1 MIEIGF
7 GQTELLASGVG
18 LITGLIYTAVRAP
31 IPAPNVLGGIFAI
44 LGTFIGFVFV
54 AAIRGQLAFVG

>member
-7 GQTELLASGVG
+7 GTTEILASCVG
-18 LITGLIYTAVRAP
+18 LVTGLIYTSVRAP

-44 LGTFIGFVFV
+44 IGTFIGFIFV
-54 AAIRGQLAFVG
+54 AAMRGQLAFVS

>member
-7 GQTELLASGVG
+7 GATELLASGVG
-18 LITGLIYTAVRAP
+18 LVTGLLYTSVRAP

-44 LGTFIGFVFV
+44 LGTFIGYLAVAAMRGQVVFV
-54 AAIRGQLAFVG
+54 S